1 MSDFSALN
9 SALSGLLAHQRA
21 LQTAGHN
28 VANAATPGY
37 SRQRVDFSSIGGGVI
52 PAVWSKPDPIGRGV
66 EISGL
71 VRIRDEFLEARML
84 RETASGAQ
92 LDAIGSIMDRIE
104 LIFPE
109 PSDTGLAHQ
118 LAELWGAFDDVA
130 NQPGSLSTRIALLER
145 ATTVANELN
154 RGAAELANL
163 HTSITER
170 VQVLVSEVNATAAR
184 VADLNSAIR
193 NATNA
198 GLAPHDLADQRDR
211 LIERLADLAGVTTR
225 AAEDGTVSVYIGGTA
240 LVRSDRAESLE
251 LVVPDEVDPD
261 TPAGSVG
268 LKDLDV
274 RWAKDGYPAAITSGE
289 IAGALD
295 GTNRAIPKYLQHLD
309 DVAVSLA
316 EQVNALHEAGFDLDG
331 NEGLAFFVNGL
342 APGDPVTALSIRLD
356 PDVAADPRMVAASGI
371 GDPLDPTGNLDAS
384 IAQQL
389 AAIGGA
395 TDRPDLVYNELI
407 GALGVENQALQRRQG
422 IQTEVIRQVDDAR
435 EGVRGVNID
444 EEMVAMVQ
452 SQHAY
457 AASARLMTAIDEM
470 LQTLITRTGVVG
482 R

>member
-37 SRQRVDFSSIGGGVI
+37 SRQRVDFTSIGGGVI
-52 PAVWSKPDPIGRGV
+52 PAIWSKPDPIGRGV
-66 EISGL
+66 EVSGL

-92 LDAIGSIMDRIE
+92 LRSLGSIMDRIE
-104 LIFPE
+104 LVFPE
-109 PSDTGLAHQ
+109 PSDVGLAHQ
-118 LAELWGAFDDVA
+118 LAELWGSFDDVA

-154 RGAAELANL
+154 RGAAELVNL
-163 HTSITER
+163 HTSITDR
-170 VQVLVSEVNATAAR
+170 VGVLTSEVNATADR
-184 VADLNSAIR
+184 VAELNGAIR
-193 NATNA
+193 NATSA

-211 LIERLADLAGVTTR
+211 LIERLGELVGATTR
-225 AAEDGTVSVYIGGTA
+225 PGDDGVMNVYVGGTA
-240 LVRSDRAESLE
+240 LVRGDRAEALSV
-251 LVVPDEVDPD
+251 LVADDPG
-261 TPAGSVG
+261 PLG
-268 LKDLDV
+268 LKAVEL
-274 RWAKDGYPAAITSGE
+274 RWAKDGYAAPIASGE

-295 GTNRAIPKYLQHLD
+295 GVNRAIPKYLDHLNK
-309 DVAVSLA
+309 VAESLA
-316 EQVNALHEAGFDLDG
+316 TQVNTLHTQGFDLDG
-331 NEGLAFFVNGL
+331 DAGLEFFTS
-342 APGDPVTALSIRLD
+342 TAGPITAASIQLN
-356 PDVAADPRMVAASGI
+356 PAINADPRTVAASGQA
-371 GDPLDPTGNLDAS
+371 GAQLDAS

-389 AAIGGA
+389 AGIGSA
-395 TDRPDLVYNELI
+395 PNRPDLVYNELI
-407 GALGVENQALQRRQG
+407 GALGVESQALKRREA

-470 LQTLITRTGVVG
+470 LQTLIMRTGVVG